1 MTVRQFCKSIFLA
14 QQGSISSK
22 RICGVLG
29 WFVCLG
35 VLVYCTIMVIQA
47 PVMIDTIIISSTALL
62 GVDSIT
68 NIWKKPQQNNRTFGN
83 HQNDDGINY
92 KQV

>member
-1 MTVRQFCKSIFLA
+1 MTIRQFCKSIFLA

-22 RICGVLG
+22 RICGVIG

-35 VLVYCTIMVIQA
+35 ILIYCTIAVIQA

-68 NIWKKPQQNNRTFGN
+68 NIWKRPKDPPE
-83 HQNDDGINY
+83 DNY
-92 KQV
+92 

>member
-1 MTVRQFCKSIFLA
+1 MTIRQFCKSIFLA

-22 RICGVLG
+22 RICGVIG

-35 VLVYCTIMVIQA
+35 ILIYCTIAVIQA

-68 NIWKKPQQNNRTFGN
+68 NIWKRSKDPPE
-83 HQNDDGINY
+83 DNY
-92 KQV
+92 QSV

>member
-1 MTVRQFCKSIFLA
+1 MTIRQFCKSIFLA

-22 RICGVLG
+22 RICGVTG

-35 VLVYCTIMVIQA
+35 ILIYCTIAVIQA

-68 NIWKKPQQNNRTFGN
+68 NIWKRPKDPPE
-83 HQNDDGINY
+83 DNY
-92 KQV
+92 QLV

>member
-22 RICGVLG
+22 RICGVIG

-35 VLVYCTIMVIQA
+35 ILIYCTIMVIQA
-47 PVMIDTIIISSTALL
+47 PVMVDSIVIASTTLL
-62 GVDSIT
+62 GVDSIV
-68 NIWKKPQQNNRTFGN
+68 NIWKGPRKPP
-83 HQNDDGINY
+83 DDNTY
-92 KQV
+92 QSA

>member
-22 RICGVLG
+22 RICGVIG

-35 VLVYCTIMVIQA
+35 ILIYCTIAVIQA

-68 NIWKKPQQNNRTFGN
+68 NIWKRPKDPPE
-83 HQNDDGINY
+83 DNY
-92 KQV
+92 QLV

>member
-1 MTVRQFCKSIFLA
+1 MTIRQFCKSIFLA

-22 RICGVLG
+22 RICGVIG

-35 VLVYCTIMVIQA
+35 ILIYCTIAVIQA

-62 GVDSIT
+62 GVDSIA
-68 NIWKKPQQNNRTFGN
+68 NIWKDPKKSS
-83 HQNDDGINY
+83 NDE
-92 KQV
+92 